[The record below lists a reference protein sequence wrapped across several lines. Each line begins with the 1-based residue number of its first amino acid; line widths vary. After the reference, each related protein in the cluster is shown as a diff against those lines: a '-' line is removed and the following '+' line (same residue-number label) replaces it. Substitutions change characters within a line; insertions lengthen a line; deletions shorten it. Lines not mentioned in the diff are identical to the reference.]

1 MKRQNINVSGWVPA
15 QHYTDLPL
23 VGSNTFVCGVN
34 PFLTRTATTLV
45 RRKKCEL
52 INSPFPIGPDGTR
65 AWIENICKAF
75 GVEAKGLQARE
86 DKIWDNFGKD
96 KNFQK
101 IQGKSVFFMGDNLL
115 EISLARFLIRC
126 GFFVDEIGIPY
137 LDKRYQAEEIKFL
150 EQTCSKM
157 GVPLPRIIEKPDNY
171 NQIQR
176 IRELKP
182 DLVLTGLAHANPLE
196 ARGVRTKWSAELTF
210 APIHGFSN
218 SRDLF
223 DFITRPLFL
232 TD

>member
-1 MKRQNINVSGWVPA
+1 
-15 QHYTDLPL
+15 
-23 VGSNTFVCGVN
+23 
-34 PFLTRTATTLV
+34 
-45 RRKKCEL
+45 
-52 INSPFPIGPDGTR
+52 
-65 AWIENICKAF
+65 
-75 GVEAKGLQARE
+75 
-86 DKIWDNFGKD
+86 
-96 KNFQK
+96 
-101 IQGKSVFFMGDNLL
+101 MGDNLL